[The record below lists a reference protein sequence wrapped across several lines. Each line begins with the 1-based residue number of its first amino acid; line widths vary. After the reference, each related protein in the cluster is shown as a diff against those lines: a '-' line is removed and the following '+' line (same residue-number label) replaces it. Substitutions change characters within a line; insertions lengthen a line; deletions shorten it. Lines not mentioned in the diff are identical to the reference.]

1 MKLKAAAK
9 YFDDTS
15 VHDGYT
21 SAYLWLCQFSSFN
34 DANAV
39 GSTSTRRILSI
50 APGLTIPAR
59 RAIKIFDDV
68 WLVGDGNPDSWKGA
82 VIRQSFNMKKA
93 TSLATLLT
101 PSEAC
106 LASAGTTA
114 YVQQI
119 YFKDTVNSLNNADYD
134 PFWNF
139 FLAPVE
145 TVDKGSF
152 IRVGSK
158 LYRVRSAYLPLED
171 LRIAQS
177 DEVDA
182 GPLDAT
188 FATGAYVPATD
199 SFSAGSVATKVILL
213 DFNKLYENQTKASNS
228 VAKGDVSALVP
239 KSALTPAVGKTV
251 AVQDATWKILA
262 VDSELDCWLLHLRKP

>member
-1 MKLKAAAK
+1 MKLKSAAT
-9 YFDDTS
+9 YFDDTP
-15 VHDGYT
+15 VYDGYT
-21 SAYLWLCQFSSFN
+21 NDYLWLCQFSSFN

-50 APGLTIPAR
+50 APGLAVPSR
-59 RAIKIFDDV
+59 RAIKVFDDV
-68 WLVGDGNPDSWKGA
+68 WLVGDGNPDSWKGS

-93 TSLATLLT
+93 TSLSALLT
-101 PSEAC
+101 PAQAC
-106 LASAGTTA
+106 LAAAGTSA
-114 YVQQI
+114 YTQQI
-119 YFKDTVNSLNNADYD
+119 YFKDTVNTLNNADYD

-139 FLAPVE
+139 FLAPTE
-145 TVDKGSF
+145 TVEKGYF
-152 IRVGSK
+152 IRAAGK

-188 FATGAYVPATD
+188 FSTGAYIPATD
-199 SFSAGSVATKVILL
+199 SYAAGSVDTKVILL
-213 DFNKLYENQTKASNS
+213 DFSKLYENQTKASS
-228 VAKGDVSALVP
+228 AVAKGDMSALVP

-251 AVQDATWKILA
+251 TTQGATWKILA

>member
-9 YFDDTS
+9 YFDDTP
-15 VHDGYT
+15 VFDGYT
-21 SAYLWLCQFSSFN
+21 GEYLWPCQFSSFN

-50 APGLTIPAR
+50 APGYTIPPR
-59 RAIKIFDDV
+59 RAIKVFDDV

-82 VIRQSFNMKKA
+82 QIRQSFNMKKSNA
-93 TSLATLLT
+93 EAAILT
-101 PSEAC
+101 PAEAC
-106 LASAGTTA
+106 LAAAGTTA
-114 YVQQI
+114 YAQQI

-145 TVDKGSF
+145 TVEKGYF
-152 IRVGSK
+152 IRTGSK

-182 GPLDAT
+182 GPLDAV
-188 FATGAYVPATD
+188 FATGEYVPATD
-199 SFSAGSVATKVILL
+199 SFSAGTVSTKAILL
-213 DFNKLYENQTKASNS
+213 DFSKLYENQTKASAA
-228 VAKGDVSALVP
+228 VAKGDMSALVP

-251 AVQDATWKILA
+251 SVQSATWKILA
-262 VDSELDCWLLHLRKP
+262 VESELDCWLLHLRKP